1 MAPGTPAEAL
11 IFAPQTERMKK
22 VLLATALLA
31 SAAVYAQKK
40 PAAKPA
46 GNALKTH
53 NDSLSYAFGI
63 YAATEA
69 ESSDWKVNPAMMAKA
84 VMDVQSKKKALI
96 DKDQAQFF
104 LYQQQQVGR
113 AKAAMEEGKRFLAE
127 NKNKPGIKTTASGL
141 QYEVLTEGTGAKP
154 RAIDT
159 VTANYRGTLL
169 NGREFD
175 ASSRHGGPISFPLN
189 GVIKG
194 WTEGLQL
201 MHVGS
206 KYRFFIPQELGYGV
220 YGAGQD
226 IPGGSTLIFEVELV
240 DVKPTKQ

>member
-1 MAPGTPAEAL
+1 
-11 IFAPQTERMKK
+11 MKK

-40 PAAKPA
+40 PAKTAAKTAASP
-46 GNALKTH
+46 LKTK
-53 NDSLSYAFGI
+53 NDSLSYAFGV
-63 YAATEA
+63 YAASEA
-69 ESSDWKVNPAMMAKA
+69 QSSDWKVNPAMMAKA
-84 VMDVQSKKKALI
+84 IMDVQAKKTTLI

-104 LYQQQQVGR
+104 LYQQQQTGR
-113 AKAAMEEGKRFLAE
+113 AKAAVDEGKRFLAE

-141 QYEVLTEGTGAKP
+141 QYEVLTEGTGPMP

-159 VTANYRGTLL
+159 VTANYRGTLI

-206 KYRFFIPQELGYGV
+206 KYRFFIPQELGYGL

-240 DVKPTKQ
+240 DVKPKK

>member
-1 MAPGTPAEAL
+1 
-11 IFAPQTERMKK
+11 MKK

-31 SAAVYAQKK
+31 TAAVHAQKK

-46 GNALKTH
+46 AKASAPVLKNL
-53 NDSLSYAFGI
+53 NDSLSYAFGL
-63 YAATEA
+63 YAAGMA
-69 ESSDWKVNPAMMAKA
+69 QQSDWKINPALLSKA
-84 VMDVQSKKKALI
+84 VMDAQGNKTTLI
-96 DKDQAQFF
+96 NKDQAEFF
-104 LYQQQQVGR
+104 LYQQQQAGR
-113 AKAAMEEGKRFLAE
+113 AKANMEAGKRFLAQ

-141 QYEVLTEGTGAKP
+141 QYEVITEGTGPKP
-154 RAIDT
+154 TAQDT
-159 VTANYRGTLL
+159 VSANYRGTLL
-169 NGREFD
+169 DGKEFD

-189 GVIKG
+189 QVIKG

-240 DVKPTKQ
+240 DVKKKM